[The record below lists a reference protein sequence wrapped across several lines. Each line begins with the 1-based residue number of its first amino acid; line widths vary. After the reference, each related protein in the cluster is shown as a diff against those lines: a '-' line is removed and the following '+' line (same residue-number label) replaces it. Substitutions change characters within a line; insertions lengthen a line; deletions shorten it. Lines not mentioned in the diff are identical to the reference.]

1 MDVKNLYTLEA
12 HEDGAEIQIK
22 SPADNKPTDFYIK
35 VKGVDSKAYREA
47 VRKYHRK
54 LLNDEEG
61 GEIDLLTAVTI
72 GWRGLKSG
80 KDTVEFSPEAAKGLY
95 ENAPSVASQVDRFV
109 ADRVNFTKG

>member
-1 MDVKNLYTLEA
+1 VKRS
-12 HEDGAEIQIK
+12 G
-22 SPADNKPTDFYIK
+22 
-35 VKGVDSKAYREA
+35 
-47 VRKYHRK
+47 KYHRK

-80 KDTVEFSPEAAKGLY
+80 KDTVEFSPEVAKGLY

>member
-1 MDVKNLYTLEA
+1 
-12 HEDGAEIQIK
+12 
-22 SPADNKPTDFYIK
+22 

-80 KDTVEFSPEAAKGLY
+80 KDTVEFSLEAAKGLY
-95 ENAPSVASQVDRFV
+95 ENAPSVATQVDRFV